1 MNISMTSAAVLAASL
16 IAAAAQIGTA
26 QAQDKYP
33 ERPVTIIVPFA
44 AGGVSD
50 QVVRAYARAA
60 EPFLGQPILV
70 DNKPSAGN
78 TVGFT
83 EMARAKPDGYTLG
96 HMGNN
101 VVLFPLITGTQ
112 VPYSYDKSYSY
123 ITNAGDGV
131 VGIAVKYDAPWK
143 TLGDL
148 IEDGKKNPGKLKYGT
163 TSVGSTQHLMVQAFA
178 KQTGASF
185 VHIPQVGS
193 AAGYAALLGGNLDFM
208 SDTNAWAPFVA
219 QKQLRVLAVSPPERI
234 STYPDIPTL
243 KGLGY
248 RSARPFGVFVGP
260 AGLPEPIRAKLE
272 NALRKARNDPALKK
286 TLEEYVTPWEDLS
299 GAQARDL
306 VFDQAKL
313 LTEIFSDL
321 KK

>member
-1 MNISMTSAAVLAASL
+1 MNISRTSAALLAASV
-16 IAAAAQIGTA
+16 IAAAAQIGIA
-26 QAQDKYP
+26 QAQGKYP

-70 DNKPSAGN
+70 DNKPGAGN

-83 EMARAKPDGYTLG
+83 EMARARPDGYTLG

-148 IEDGKKNPGKLKYGT
+148 IEDGKKNPRKLKYGT
-163 TSVGSTQHLMVQAFA
+163 TSVGSTQHLMVEAFA
-178 KQTGASF
+178 KQAGASF

-193 AAGYAALLGGNLDFM
+193 AAGYAAMLGGNLDFM
-208 SDTNAWAPFVA
+208 SDPNAWAPFVA
-219 QKQLRVLAVSPPERI
+219 QKQMRVLAVSPPERL
-234 STYPDIPTL
+234 TAYPDIPTL
-243 KGLGY
+243 KELGY

-260 AGLPEPIRAKLE
+260 ASLPEPIRAKLE
-272 NALRKARNDPALKK
+272 DALRKARNDPALKK
-286 TLEEYVTPWEDLS
+286 TLEDYVMPWEDLS
-299 GAQARDL
+299 GTQARDL